1 MARLFVEKRCGK
13 WQPIRPCST
22 HKRFLF
28 LIHRKVIPFSDF
40 CLYLLYS
47 FIVFFRRCQK
57 SSLEPVSYLWK
68 YTDFCNIDLRLR
80 FDSVIPDSQY
90 STSYIFTCIT
100 ISNRKDNGN
109 PNTVNISPRLSSIH
123 LIKRFLSLDPSP
135 STVPEVVT
143 FSPILDNSLWI
154 RHSLKSKGN

>member
-13 WQPIRPCST
+13 WQPIWPCST

-28 LIHRKVIPFSDF
+28 FIHRKVIPFSDF

-68 YTDFCNIDLRLR
+68 YTDFCNIDLTLR
-80 FDSVIPDSQY
+80 FDNIPDSQY

-100 ISNRKDNGN
+100 ISNKKDNGN

-123 LIKRFLSLDPSP
+123 LIKRFLTLDPSP

-143 FSPILDNSLWI
+143 FSSILDNWLRI
-154 RHSLKSKGN
+154 RH

>member
-1 MARLFVEKRCGK
+1 MTRLFVEKRCGK
-13 WQPIRPCST
+13 WQPIWPCST

-28 LIHRKVIPFSDF
+28 FIHRKVIPFSDF

-47 FIVFFRRCQK
+47 FIVFFRRCKK

-68 YTDFCNIDLRLR
+68 YTDFRNIDLMLR
-80 FDSVIPDSQY
+80 FDSVFPDSQY
-90 STSYIFTCIT
+90 STYYIFTCIT

-143 FSPILDNSLWI
+143 FSSISDNSLWI
-154 RHSLKSKGN
+154 RH